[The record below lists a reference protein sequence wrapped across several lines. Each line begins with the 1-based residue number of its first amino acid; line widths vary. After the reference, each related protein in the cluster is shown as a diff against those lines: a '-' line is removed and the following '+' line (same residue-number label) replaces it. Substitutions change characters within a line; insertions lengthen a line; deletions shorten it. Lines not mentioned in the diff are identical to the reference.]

1 MPVVVELLG
10 PNLTEQDRQD
20 LLKIY
25 ADAPEG
31 LLTSEQSIT
40 TLIEQASQATHLL
53 GARFNSRLLGA
64 AVLKP
69 EATHWTLSHLC
80 VRALTRRRGVGSRLL
95 DEATRLATE
104 AGFPLQLQGVRNEL
118 GVLALIERAQK
129 A

>member
-10 PNLTEQDRQD
+10 PNLSEQDHQD

-31 LLTSEQSIT
+31 LLTPQQSSR
-40 TLIEQASQATHLL
+40 TLIEEAAQAGHLL

-64 AVLKP
+64 ALLTP
-69 EATHWTLSHLC
+69 EANHWTLSHIC

-95 DEATRLATE
+95 DEATRRASE
-104 AGFPLQLQGVRNEL
+104 AGCPLQLQGVRNEP
-118 GVLALIERAQK
+118 GILALIERMQK